1 MTTNMPWFHRTVI
14 AVVNDSDRECVCHVQ
29 AVFEI
34 PVTGEM
40 DTATKEHIISVQ
52 TVFGLPITG
61 AIDERTARQIERLR
75 RWETL

>member
-1 MTTNMPWFHRTVI
+1 MRGLPWFERTVI
-14 AVVNDSDRECVCHVQ
+14 VPVTRADHECVCHVQ
-29 AVFEI
+29 RVLGV

-40 DTATKEHIISVQ
+40 DIPTKEHIISVQ

>member
-1 MTTNMPWFHRTVI
+1 MDGMPWFNRTVI
-14 AVVNDSDRECVCHVQ
+14 APTTVADRECVSHVQ
-29 AVFEI
+29 RVLDL

-40 DTATKEHIISVQ
+40 DTATKQGVISVQ
-52 TVFGLPITG
+52 TIFGLPITG